1 MSYWRQV
8 LGPSPVILAER
19 RRKSGSWAQLC
30 GVWSQ
35 PGMDMWSPR
44 RRCLWRREGREEMT
58 SELSFGGQLGVLNVK
73 DSLHRVPWIRK
84 HATPVWRWGWKT
96 DPEACILFCKHGG
109 MPESVRH
116 KACIPCGCCRWR
128 AVVTVSVGQLCLC
141 RDLGLQCQFLDVK
154 TNTWV

>member
-1 MSYWRQV
+1 MVNELLEASSGAQSCY
-8 LGPSPVILAER
+8 PSG
-19 RRKSGSWAQLC
+19 RKEKELC
-30 GVWSQ
+30 SVWSQ
-35 PGMDMWSPR
+35 PEMDMWSPR
-44 RRCLWRREGREEMT
+44 SRCLWRREGREEMT

-116 KACIPCGCCRWR
+116 KACIPCGVAAGKQWSLS
-128 AVVTVSVGQLCLC
+128 VWGSFVSVGT
-141 RDLGLQCQFLDVK
+141 LGFNV
-154 TNTWV
+154 NT